1 MNFNNVFFQFS
12 IFFTFFTQNA
22 VTLWLI
28 RDLERSKLMDDY
40 NQNNINQFPENPNN
54 NGNQENYGYNRPEY
68 SFWAEKVSGP
78 PIYDYH
84 QYQNNPQPEQVN
96 KKKSPGRRFIAFLF
110 KAAVFGIISGMAF
123 VGVGY
128 LYGRLNPDALINKE
142 SYILGSTNDEILSE
156 AKLKVGSTE
165 HGTVS
170 NISESSVMKVAEET
184 MPSIVSITSI
194 STNTDIWFG
203 MEYPSEGSGSG
214 IIVGKDEKE
223 LLIATNNHVVDG
235 TDKITVTFIDDSQVD
250 AVIKGTDS
258 MADLAVIAVDL
269 ADVDQTT
276 IDAIKIAKIGN
287 SDDIKVGEMTI
298 AIGNAMGYGQSLT
311 VGYVSAKDRKI
322 EVSDSG
328 RYTTMVLLQTDA
340 AINPGNSGGAL
351 LNINGE
357 VIGINTVKFADYKI
371 EGMGYAIPISRA
383 IPIINELMSRE
394 ILKPEEQG
402 FLGVG
407 PQDVT
412 EEVSDM
418 FGIPI
423 GVYISTVVEGSAA
436 DKAGLQVG
444 DVIQYI
450 NDVEITSGIQLREL
464 ISSIRVGT
472 DIEIVYMRHINGDYK
487 KQTVTVTLG
496 ARE

>member
-1 MNFNNVFFQFS
+1 
-12 IFFTFFTQNA
+12 
-22 VTLWLI
+22 
-28 RDLERSKLMDDY
+28 MDNY
-40 NQNNINQFPENPNN
+40 NQNDINQFFETPKTPETPEIPETPVAPKIPESIEDQVR
-54 NGNQENYGYNRPEY
+54 QEYYRPEY
-68 SFWAEKVSGP
+68 SFWAENVSKPSG
-78 PIYDYH
+78 YDNY
-84 QYQNNPQPEQVN
+84 QYQQAPQQEEKKH
-96 KKKSPGRRFIAFLF
+96 KKKGGKRIIGFLF
-110 KAAVFGIISGMAF
+110 KAAIFGMLAGITF
-123 VGVGY
+123 VGVQF
-128 LYGRLNPDALINKE
+128 LYSKLNPEAFYNYE
-142 SYILGSTNDEILSE
+142 RFILGSTNDGISSDGE
-156 AKLKVGSTE
+156 LKVGNTDQ
-165 HGTVS
+165 GTVS
-170 NISESSVMKVAEET
+170 TAPESSIMKVAQET
-184 MPSIVSITSI
+184 MPAIVTITSV
-194 STNTDIWFG
+194 STTTDYWFG
-203 MEYPSEGSGSG
+203 TEYPNEGSGSG

-258 MADLAVIAVDL
+258 KADLAVIAVDL
-269 ADVDQTT
+269 ADVEKSTV
-276 IDAIKIAKIGN
+276 DAIKIANLGN

-322 EVSDSG
+322 EVSDNYS
-328 RYTTMVLLQTDA
+328 YNTMILLQTDA

-351 LNINGE
+351 LNIKGE
-357 VIGINTVKFADYKI
+357 VIGINTVKFADYKV
-371 EGMGYAIPISRA
+371 EGMGYAIPISKA
-383 IPIINELMSRE
+383 IPIINELMNRE

-412 EEVSDM
+412 EDVSTM

-423 GVYISTVVEGSAA
+423 GVYISTLVEGSAA

-444 DVIQYI
+444 DVIQII

-472 DIEIVYMRHINGDYK
+472 DIEVKFMRHVNGDYK
-487 KQTVTVTLG
+487 EQTVTVTLG
-496 ARE
+496 AREAE

>member
-1 MNFNNVFFQFS
+1 MDNYNDNNMNLFS
-12 IFFTFFTQNA
+12 ENPDNSQVAN
-22 VTLWLI
+22 
-28 RDLERSKLMDDY
+28 EYNKQGY
-40 NQNNINQFPENPNN
+40 NQQEYNQPVYNE
-54 NGNQENYGYNRPEY
+54 QAYNRPEYNKPEY
-68 SFWAEKVSGP
+68 SFWAEKVSGQAS
-78 PIYDYH
+78 YDNQQH
-84 QYQNNPQPEQVN
+84 QFNPQPEQEP
-96 KKKSPGRRFIAFLF
+96 KKKSRGKRVIGFIL
-110 KAAVFGIISGMAF
+110 KAATFGLIAGGAF
-123 VGVGY
+123 VGIMFAY
-128 LYGRLNPDALINKE
+128 SKINPNAFINNE
-142 SYILGSTNDEILSE
+142 SYILGSTSDNSLSKT
-156 AKLKVGSTE
+156 KLKVGITE
-165 HGTVS
+165 QGTVK
-170 NISESSVMKVAEET
+170 NISDSSVMKVADET
-184 MPSIVSITSI
+184 MPSIVAITSI

-214 IIVGKDEKE
+214 IIVGKDEKQ

-235 TDKITVTFIDDSQVD
+235 SDKITVTFIDDTQVD

-258 MADLAVIAVDL
+258 MADLAVITVDL
-269 ADVDQTT
+269 EDIPEST
-276 IDAIKIAKIGN
+276 IDTIKIAKLGN

-322 EVSDSG
+322 EVSDNG

-357 VIGINTVKFADYKI
+357 VIGINTVKFADYKV

-394 ILKPEEQG
+394 VLKEEEQG

-412 EEVSDM
+412 EEVSEA
-418 FGIPI
+418 FGIPV
-423 GVYISTVVEGSAA
+423 GVYISTIVEGSAA
-436 DKAGLQVG
+436 DKAGLKVG

-450 NDVEITSGIQLREL
+450 NDVEITSSVQLREL

-472 DIEIVYMRHINGDYK
+472 EIEIKFMRHMSDGYK
-487 KQTVTVTLG
+487 EQTVTAVLG
-496 ARE
+496 AREE

>member
-1 MNFNNVFFQFS
+1 MDNYSENN
-12 IFFTFFTQNA
+12 T
-22 VTLWLI
+22 
-28 RDLERSKLMDDY
+28 
-40 NQNNINQFPENPNN
+40 NQFDENPDSIN
-54 NGNQENYGYNRPEY
+54 NQEVSEYNKPEY
-68 SFWAEKVSGP
+68 SFWAESVGP
-78 PIYDYH
+78 SAYDYH
-84 QYQNNPQPEQVN
+84 QYQQIPQPSQPTQPLQTEQES
-96 KKKSPGRRFIAFLF
+96 KKKGRGGRFLVFLL
-110 KAAVFGIISGMAF
+110 KAAVFGIIAGVAF
-123 VGVGY
+123 LGVQY
-128 LYGRLNPDALINKE
+128 LYGRLNPDAFNKNE
-142 SYILGSTNDEILSE
+142 GYIIGSTNSDTSSNS
-156 AKLKVGSTE
+156 KLKVGSTE
-165 HGTVS
+165 QGVVG
-170 NISESSVMKVAEET
+170 NISESSVMKAAEDT

-203 MEYPSEGSGSG
+203 TEYPSEGSGSG

-235 TDKITVTFIDDSQVD
+235 SDKITVTFIDDSQVE

-258 MADLAVIAVDL
+258 MADLAVITVDL
-269 ADVDQTT
+269 TDIEKNTL
-276 IDAIKIAKIGN
+276 DAIKIAKLGN

-322 EVSDSG
+322 DVSDNG

-351 LNINGE
+351 LNIDGE
-357 VIGINTVKFADYKI
+357 VIGINTVKFADYKV

-383 IPIINELMSRE
+383 TPIINELMNRE
-394 ILKPEEQG
+394 ILKAEEQG

-412 EEVSDM
+412 EEVSEM
-418 FGIPI
+418 FSIPI

-444 DVIQYI
+444 DVIQLI
-450 NDVEITSGIQLREL
+450 NDVEISSGVQLREL

-472 DIEIVYMRHINGDYK
+472 DIEIVYMRHMDGEYK
-487 KQTVTVTLG
+487 EQTVNVTLG
-496 ARE
+496 ARENN

>member
-1 MNFNNVFFQFS
+1 M
-12 IFFTFFTQNA
+12 
-22 VTLWLI
+22 
-28 RDLERSKLMDDY
+28 EDY
-40 NQNNINQFPENPNN
+40 NQNNINQYSQNPDNN
-54 NGNQENYGYNRPEY
+54 NNRDSYEYNKPEY

-78 PIYDYH
+78 PVYDYV
-84 QYQNNPQPEQVN
+84 QYQHNPRPEQVS
-96 KKKSPGRRFIAFLF
+96 KKKNRIGRIFAFLF
-110 KAAVFGIISGMAF
+110 KAAVFGIIAGVAF
-123 VGVGY
+123 VGVSY
-128 LYGRLNPDALINKE
+128 LYYRLNPDAFANNE
-142 SYILGSTNDEILSE
+142 SYILGSTDDESFSE
-156 AKLKVGSTE
+156 NKLKVGNTK
-165 HGTVS
+165 HGSVK
-170 NISESSVMKVAEET
+170 NIPESSVMKVAEET

-194 STNTDIWFG
+194 STSRDIWFG
-203 MEYPSEGSGSG
+203 VEYPREGSGSG

-235 TDKITVTFIDDSQVD
+235 TDKITVTFIDDSQAE

-258 MADLAVIAVDL
+258 MADLAVITVNLEDIE
-269 ADVDQTT
+269 QST
-276 IDAIKIAKIGN
+276 IDAIKIAKLGN
-287 SDDIKVGEMTI
+287 SDNIKVGEMAI

-322 EVSDSG
+322 DISDNG

-357 VIGINTVKFADYKI
+357 VIGINTVKFADYKV

-383 IPIINELMSRE
+383 IPIINDLMSRE
-394 ILKPEEQG
+394 VLKPEEQG

-412 EEVSDM
+412 EEISEM

-436 DKAGLQVG
+436 DKAGLKVG

-450 NDVEITSGIQLREL
+450 NDTEITSGIQLREL
-464 ISSIRVGT
+464 ISSIRAGT
-472 DIEIVYMRHINGDYK
+472 DIEVVYMRHVNGEYK
-487 KQTVTVTLG
+487 RQTVTVTLG
-496 ARE
+496 SREDNQ

>member
-1 MNFNNVFFQFS
+1 M
-12 IFFTFFTQNA
+12 
-22 VTLWLI
+22 
-28 RDLERSKLMDDY
+28 EDY
-40 NQNNINQFPENPNN
+40 NQNNINQHSQNPDNN
-54 NGNQENYGYNRPEY
+54 NNRDSYEYNKPEY

-78 PIYDYH
+78 PVYDYV
-84 QYQNNPQPEQVN
+84 QYQHNPRPEQVS
-96 KKKSPGRRFIAFLF
+96 KKKNRIGRIFAFLF
-110 KAAVFGIISGMAF
+110 KAAVFGIIAGVAF
-123 VGVGY
+123 VGVSY
-128 LYGRLNPDALINKE
+128 LYYRLNPDAFANNE
-142 SYILGSTNDEILSE
+142 SYILGSTDDESFSE
-156 AKLKVGSTE
+156 NKLKVGNTK
-165 HGTVS
+165 HGSVK
-170 NISESSVMKVAEET
+170 NIPESSVMKVAEET

-194 STNTDIWFG
+194 STSRDIWFG
-203 MEYPSEGSGSG
+203 VEYPREGSGSG

-235 TDKITVTFIDDSQVD
+235 TDKITVTFIDDSQAE

-258 MADLAVIAVDL
+258 MADLAVITVNLEDIE
-269 ADVDQTT
+269 QST
-276 IDAIKIAKIGN
+276 IDAIKIAKLGN
-287 SDDIKVGEMTI
+287 SDNIKVGEMAI

-322 EVSDSG
+322 DISDNG

-357 VIGINTVKFADYKI
+357 VIGINTVKFADYKV

-383 IPIINELMSRE
+383 IPIINDLMSRE
-394 ILKPEEQG
+394 VLKPEEQG

-412 EEVSDM
+412 EEISEM

-436 DKAGLQVG
+436 DKAGLKVG

-450 NDVEITSGIQLREL
+450 NDTEITSGVQLREL
-464 ISSIRVGT
+464 ISSIRAGT
-472 DIEIVYMRHINGDYK
+472 DIEVVYMRHVNGEYK
-487 KQTVTVTLG
+487 RQTVTVTLG
-496 ARE
+496 SREDNQ

>member
-1 MNFNNVFFQFS
+1 M
-12 IFFTFFTQNA
+12 
-22 VTLWLI
+22 
-28 RDLERSKLMDDY
+28 EDY
-40 NQNNINQFPENPNN
+40 NQNNINQHSQNPDNN
-54 NGNQENYGYNRPEY
+54 NNRDSYEYNKPEY

-78 PIYDYH
+78 PVYDYV
-84 QYQNNPQPEQVN
+84 QYQHNPRPEQVS
-96 KKKSPGRRFIAFLF
+96 KKKNRIGRIFAFLF
-110 KAAVFGIISGMAF
+110 KAAVFGIIAGVAF
-123 VGVGY
+123 VGVSY
-128 LYGRLNPDALINKE
+128 LYYRLNPDAFANNE
-142 SYILGSTNDEILSE
+142 SYILGSTDDESFSE
-156 AKLKVGSTE
+156 NKLKVGNTK
-165 HGTVS
+165 HGSVK
-170 NISESSVMKVAEET
+170 NIPESSVMKVAEET

-194 STNTDIWFG
+194 STSRDIWFG
-203 MEYPSEGSGSG
+203 VEYPREGSGSG

-235 TDKITVTFIDDSQVD
+235 TDKITVTFIDDSQAE

-258 MADLAVIAVDL
+258 MADLAVITVNLEDIE
-269 ADVDQTT
+269 QST
-276 IDAIKIAKIGN
+276 IDAIKIAKLGN
-287 SDDIKVGEMTI
+287 SDNIKVGEMAI

-322 EVSDSG
+322 DISDNG

-357 VIGINTVKFADYKI
+357 VIGINTVKFADYKV

-383 IPIINELMSRE
+383 IPIINDLMSRE
-394 ILKPEEQG
+394 VLKPEEQG

-412 EEVSDM
+412 EEISEM

-436 DKAGLQVG
+436 DKAGLKVG

-450 NDVEITSGIQLREL
+450 NDTEITSGIQLREL
-464 ISSIRVGT
+464 ISSIRAGT
-472 DIEIVYMRHINGDYK
+472 DIEVVYMRHVNGEYK
-487 KQTVTVTLG
+487 RQTVTVTLG
-496 ARE
+496 SREDNQ

>member
-1 MNFNNVFFQFS
+1 
-12 IFFTFFTQNA
+12 
-22 VTLWLI
+22 
-28 RDLERSKLMDDY
+28 
-40 NQNNINQFPENPNN
+40 
-54 NGNQENYGYNRPEY
+54 
-68 SFWAEKVSGP
+68 VS
-78 PIYDYH
+78 
-84 QYQNNPQPEQVN
+84 
-96 KKKSPGRRFIAFLF
+96 KKKNRIGRIFAFLF
-110 KAAVFGIISGMAF
+110 KAAVFGIIAGVAF
-123 VGVGY
+123 VGVSY
-128 LYGRLNPDALINKE
+128 LYYRLNPDAFANNE
-142 SYILGSTNDEILSE
+142 SYILGSTDDESFSE
-156 AKLKVGSTE
+156 NKLKVGNTK
-165 HGTVS
+165 HGSVK
-170 NISESSVMKVAEET
+170 NIPESSVMKVAEET

-194 STNTDIWFG
+194 STSRDIWFG
-203 MEYPSEGSGSG
+203 VEYPREGSGSG

-235 TDKITVTFIDDSQVD
+235 TDKITVTFIDDSQAE

-258 MADLAVIAVDL
+258 MADLAVITVNLEDIE
-269 ADVDQTT
+269 QST
-276 IDAIKIAKIGN
+276 IDAIKIAKLGN
-287 SDDIKVGEMTI
+287 SDNIKVGEMAI

-322 EVSDSG
+322 DISDNG

-357 VIGINTVKFADYKI
+357 VIGINTVKFADYKV

-383 IPIINELMSRE
+383 IPIINDLMSRE
-394 ILKPEEQG
+394 VLKPEEQG

-412 EEVSDM
+412 EEISEM

-436 DKAGLQVG
+436 DKAGLKVG

-450 NDVEITSGIQLREL
+450 NDTEITSGIQLREL
-464 ISSIRVGT
+464 ISSIRAGT
-472 DIEIVYMRHINGDYK
+472 DIEVVYMRHVNGEYK
-487 KQTVTVTLG
+487 RQTVTVTLG
-496 ARE
+496 SREDNQ

>member
-1 MNFNNVFFQFS
+1 
-12 IFFTFFTQNA
+12 
-22 VTLWLI
+22 
-28 RDLERSKLMDDY
+28 MDDY
-40 NQNNINQFPENPNN
+40 NENNINQYDVNPEDVSMQKD
-54 NGNQENYGYNRPEY
+54 QEHNRPEY

-78 PIYDYH
+78 LAYEY
-84 QYQNNPQPEQVN
+84 YQEQEKPQPAVETP
-96 KKKSPGRRFIAFLF
+96 KKSRGSRFFEFIL
-110 KAAVFGIISGMAF
+110 KAAVFGIIAGVAF
-123 VGVGY
+123 LGVQY
-128 LYGRLNPDALINKE
+128 IYSRINPDVFRRNE
-142 SYILGSTNDEILSE
+142 SYILGSTDDDSAE
-156 AKLKVGSTE
+156 AKLNVQSTE
-165 HGTVS
+165 RGTVH
-170 NISESSVMKVAEET
+170 NISESSVMKVAHDT
-184 MPSIVSITSI
+184 MPSIVSITSV
-194 STNTDIWFG
+194 STSTDIWFG
-203 MEYPSEGSGSG
+203 MEYPREGSGSG

-235 TDKITVTFIDDSQVD
+235 TDKITVTFIDDSQVE
-250 AVIKGTDS
+250 AVIKGTDV
-258 MADLAVIAVDL
+258 MADLAVITVDL
-269 ADVDQTT
+269 ADIDQST
-276 IDAIKIAKIGN
+276 IDAIKIAKLGN

-322 EVSDSG
+322 EVSDNG

-357 VIGINTVKFADYKI
+357 VIGINTVKFADYKV

-402 FLGVG
+402 FLGVA

-412 EEVSDM
+412 EEVSEM
-418 FGIPI
+418 FGLPI

-436 DKAGLQVG
+436 EKAGLKVG

-450 NDVEITSGIQLREL
+450 NGVEIVSGVQLSEL

-472 DIEIVYMRHINGDYK
+472 EIEIVYMRHVNGSYK
-487 KQTVTVTLG
+487 EHKTTAVLG
-496 ARE
+496 ARDNN